1 MPILRVQPIFVS
13 LKIIH
18 ADGSWKNIGGIANYS
33 IWAGNTINGNG
44 SKIKIWATT
53 IRYKWI
59 VEAVINRTIVV
70 ISH

>member
-44 SKIKIWATT
+44 SKIKI
-53 IRYKWI
+53 
-59 VEAVINRTIVV
+59 
-70 ISH
+70 